1 MEIKIFGIHSLRKM
15 RFIKNRYSENLF
27 DFNQS
32 QLEGSRCHSIVSIY
46 IFFQDFFKLRIEKQN
61 PKILLCH
68 DPPAQRQTDIDKLTN
83 FIEAKKGR
91 SF

>member
-46 IFFQDFFKLRIEKQN
+46 IFFSIFFLTEDRKTTPQN
-61 PKILLCH
+61 SAL
-68 DPPAQRQTDIDKLTN
+68 
-83 FIEAKKGR
+83 
-91 SF
+91 S